1 MGHIN
6 QSHIHEVSVV
16 SAIGHL
22 EDLANWKFLLLISMM
37 QLLRDGEFVLMSS
50 KKLMLHSLYG
60 GIVLI
65 GTTYNLGGT
74 SIIRVYNPLLIE

>member
-1 MGHIN
+1 LGHIN
-6 QSHIHEVSVV
+6 QSRIHEVSVV